1 MTGPRH
7 AGERLAT
14 RGSRR
19 ESLRDGPRGV
29 RGRVGARMAADS
41 ATITTYL
48 MAAAA
53 AETGKKAER
62 FAHALK

>member
-1 MTGPRH
+1 
-7 AGERLAT
+7 
-14 RGSRR
+14 
-19 ESLRDGPRGV
+19 
-29 RGRVGARMAADS
+29 MAADS